1 MTYLRLLGAL
11 LYRAINSDLCYLK
24 ALGKHYYS
32 GVLIKPFLNTWK
44 FYFTLRILVTNDDK
58 VEHRHFRTYWGQFQ
72 NKEPARFLTVIIL
85 IIIIVFLI
93 FIHKIIIIFFKCG
106 WFFYT
111 NLISV
116 NYSVSADSFTKKNC
130 NAVKAKILTISQVSL
145 KLNKKS

>member
-93 FIHKIIIIFFKCG
+93 FIDKIIIIFLNVVDFSIPTSYLLTTV
-106 WFFYT
+106 FQLT
-111 NLISV
+111 VLL
-116 NYSVSADSFTKKNC
+116 KKNC